1 MSVIKPFKGYRPTV
15 DIVEKLASRP
25 YDVLNTEE
33 ARQECAGNPY
43 SLLHVTKAEIDLPE
57 GTKDSDTITYVKV
70 VENFNSF
77 KDYGWLVQD
86 KEEKLYIYAQ
96 SMNPTEE
103 NAHWQYGI
111 VACAWSEDYINKVI
125 KKHELTRK
133 DKEEDRMKHVRI
145 TNANVEPVFFA
156 YPAVN
161 EIDAIVNN
169 IVRHEK
175 PVYDFIAKEDGF
187 GHRFWT
193 IDDKATIDR
202 LVELFAT
209 KVPAMYIADGHHRSA
224 AAALVGQEKKENN
237 PNHTGKE
244 EYNYFMTV
252 IFPDNQ
258 LKIIDYNRVVKDLNG
273 LSKEDFIAALGK
285 TYVVEDMGTEIYKPA
300 MLHEHSMYLDG
311 HWYKMTAKPGTF
323 DDNDPIGVLDVK
335 ILSDNVLDN
344 ILGIKDLRTDKRI
357 DFVGGIRGLGELKR
371 RVDSGEMAVAFA
383 MYPVSMK
390 QIIDIAD
397 SGNIMP
403 PKTTWFE
410 PKLRSGLVIHTLE

>member
-1 MSVIKPFKGYRPTV
+1 MSVIKPFKGFRPPV

-25 YDVLNTEE
+25 YDVLNSEE
-33 ARQECAGNPY
+33 ARVECEGHPY
-43 SLLHVTKAEIDLPE
+43 SLLHVTKAEIDLPK
-57 GTKDSDTITYVKV
+57 GTDEHSPEVYLQVVK
-70 VENFNSF
+70 NYNLF
-77 KDYGWLVQD
+77 KDLGWLVKD
-86 KEEKLYIYAQ
+86 EEEKLYIYAQ
-96 SMNPTEE
+96 SMNPKDKD
-103 NAHWQYGI
+103 AKWQYGI
-111 VACAWSEDYINKVI
+111 VACAYSEDYVNKVI

-156 YPAVN
+156 YPAIARID
-161 EIDAIVNN
+161 EIVAGITAK
-169 IVRHEK
+169 K
-175 PVYDFIAKEDGF
+175 PIYDFIAKEDGF
-187 GHRFWT
+187 GHRFWV
-193 IDDKATIDR
+193 IDNKAMIAE

-224 AAALVGQEKKENN
+224 AAALVGQEKKEHN

-244 EYNYFMTV
+244 EYNFFMTV

-273 LSKEDFIAALGK
+273 LSKEDFLNALNK
-285 TYVVEDMGTEIYKPA
+285 AFVVEEMGTEIYKPA
-300 MLHEHSMYLDG
+300 KLHEFSMYLDG
-311 HWYKMTAKPGTF
+311 KWYKMTAKEGTY
-323 DDNDPIGVLDVK
+323 DDKDPIGVLDVK
-335 ILSDNVLDN
+335 ILSDHALDAV
-344 ILGIKDLRTDKRI
+344 LGIKDLRTDKRI

-371 RVDSGEMAVAFA
+371 RVDNGEMKVAFA
-383 MYPVSMK
+383 LYPVSMQ

-410 PKLRSGLVIHTLE
+410 PKLRSGLVVHELN